1 MYNENMAILKKAPN
15 FKLLDQGGKEHQLKD
30 YLGKWVVLYFY
41 PKDLTPG
48 CTLEAIG
55 FSKMAKQ
62 FEKLNAVI
70 LGVSADTTESHQKF
84 CQKKKLKITL
94 LSDPDKKVIK
104 KYKAWGKKKFMGKE
118 FEGVLRVTYL
128 INPEGK
134 IVKFYEKVNPIN
146 HHKEVLEDLKNLKN
160 S

>member
-1 MYNENMAILKKAPN
+1 MATNKIKKAPDFN
-15 FKLLDQGGKEHQLKD
+15 LLDQEAKKHRLSD

-48 CTLEAIG
+48 CTLEATG
-55 FSKMAKQ
+55 FSKLADK

-70 LGVSADTTESHQKF
+70 LGVSADPVESHQKF

-104 KYKAWGKKKFMGKE
+104 KYNAWGKKKFMGKE

-146 HHKEVLEDLKNLKN
+146 HPQEVLEDLKKF
-160 S
+160 SSKS

>member
-1 MYNENMAILKKAPN
+1 MTQNNFKKAPN
-15 FKLLDQGGKEHQLKD
+15 FKLLDQEGKEHQLSD

-48 CTLEAIG
+48 CTLEATG
-55 FSKMAKQ
+55 FSKLANQ

-70 LGVSADTTESHQKF
+70 LGVSADPVESHQKF

-94 LSDPDKKVIK
+94 LSDPDKKVIQ
-104 KYKAWGKKKFMGKE
+104 KYNAWGKKKFMGKE
-118 FEGVLRVTYL
+118 FEGVLRVSYL

-134 IVKFYEKVNPIN
+134 IVKFYKKVNPLT
-146 HHKEVLEDLKNLKN
+146 HPKEVLSDLKNFN
-160 S
+160 

>member
-1 MYNENMAILKKAPN
+1 MIKFKKAPN
-15 FKLLDQGGKEHQLKD
+15 FQLLDQEGRKHKLSD
-30 YLGKWVVLYFY
+30 YRGKWVVLYFY

-48 CTLEAIG
+48 CTFEAVG
-55 FSKMAKQ
+55 FSKLIKQ

-70 LGVSADTTESHQKF
+70 LGISADSVESHQKF

-104 KYKAWGKKKFMGKE
+104 KYNAWGKKKFMGKE

-134 IVKFYEKVNPIN
+134 IAKFYDKVNPLT
-146 HHKEVLEDLKNLKN
+146 HPKEVLEDLKRFLQTKN
-160 S
+160 

>member
-1 MYNENMAILKKAPN
+1 MTQNNFKKAPN
-15 FKLLDQGGKEHQLKD
+15 FKLLDQEGKEHQLSD

-48 CTLEAIG
+48 CTLEATG
-55 FSKMAKQ
+55 FSKLANQ

-70 LGVSADTTESHQKF
+70 LGISADPVESHQKF

-94 LSDPDKKVIK
+94 LSDPDKKVIQ
-104 KYKAWGKKKFMGKE
+104 KYNAWGKKKFMGKE
-118 FEGVLRVTYL
+118 FEGVLRVSYL

-134 IVKFYEKVNPIN
+134 IVKFYEKINPLT
-146 HHKEVLEDLKNLKN
+146 HPKKVLSDLKNFN
-160 S
+160 

>member
-1 MYNENMAILKKAPN
+1 MTKLKKTPN
-15 FKLLDQGGKEHQLKD
+15 FKLLDQEGKEHQLSD

-55 FSKMAKQ
+55 FSKLADK
-62 FEKLNAVI
+62 FAKLNAVI
-70 LGVSADTTESHQKF
+70 LGVSADPIESHQKF

-94 LSDPDKKVIK
+94 LSDPDKKVIR
-104 KYKAWGKKKFMGKE
+104 KYNSWGKKKFMGKE

-128 INPEGK
+128 INPEGE
-134 IVKFYEKVNPIN
+134 IVKFYKKVNPLT
-146 HHKEVLEDLKNLKN
+146 HPKEVLEDLKKF
-160 S
+160 

>member
-1 MYNENMAILKKAPN
+1 MNKFKKAPD
-15 FKLLDQGGKEHQLKD
+15 FQLLDQEGKQRRLSD
-30 YLGKWVVLYFY
+30 YHGKWVVLYFY

-48 CTLEAIG
+48 CTLEAVG
-55 FSKMAKQ
+55 FSKLLKK

-70 LGVSADTTESHQKF
+70 LGISADTVESHQKF
-84 CQKKKLKITL
+84 CQKKKLKINL

-134 IVKFYEKVNPIN
+134 IVKFYDKVNPIT
-146 HHKEVLEDLKNLKN
+146 HPKEVLEDLKNFHNQKIK
-160 S
+160 

>member
-1 MYNENMAILKKAPN
+1 MTKLKQAPN
-15 FKLLDQGGKEHQLKD
+15 FKLLDQEGKEHQLLD
-30 YLGKWVVLYFY
+30 YLGRWVVLYFY

-48 CTLEAIG
+48 CTLEATG
-55 FSKMAKQ
+55 FSKLANQ
-62 FEKLNAVI
+62 FAKLNAVI
-70 LGVSADTTESHQKF
+70 LGVSADPIESHQKF

-94 LSDPDKKVIK
+94 LSDPDKKVIQ
-104 KYKAWGKKKFMGKE
+104 KYNAWGKKKFMGKE

-134 IVKFYEKVNPIN
+134 IVKFYDKVNPLT
-146 HHKEVLEDLKNLKN
+146 HPKQVLEDLKNF